1 MLNVFTQSIMSSDT
15 TTSTNLPMGDF
26 IIAVLCSI
34 IIGFII
40 SLIYILTHKKNGYE
54 QSYVFT
60 IVVLPV
66 VVGIIIMLVGN
77 NMAQAFSL
85 AGVFSLVR
93 FRSAPGDPS
102 DICYI
107 FFSVATGLACGL
119 GFIGYAFLF
128 LIILG
133 AVIIAMNKVDFGKPS
148 TQNMTLKITI
158 PENLNY
164 LGLFDDILDN
174 YCTSWSLRR
183 VKTTEFGSLFDLVFT
198 VEVKNTSD
206 QKKFLDDLR
215 TLNGNLNITLV
226 LNRKDDKLYA

>member
-1 MLNVFTQSIMSSDT
+1 LLNIFTQSIMSSDT
-15 TTSTNLPMGDF
+15 TTSTSLAMGDF
-26 IIAVLCSI
+26 ILAVLCSI

-40 SLIYILTHKKNGYE
+40 SLIYILTHKKKGYD

-119 GFIGYAFLF
+119 GYIGYAFLF
-128 LIILG
+128 LILLG
-133 AVIIAMNKVDFGKPS
+133 AVILLMNKVDFGKPS

-164 LGLFDDILDN
+164 LGLFDDTLDN
-174 YCTSWSLRR
+174 YCTSWNLTR

-198 VEVKNTSD
+198 VEVKNTAD